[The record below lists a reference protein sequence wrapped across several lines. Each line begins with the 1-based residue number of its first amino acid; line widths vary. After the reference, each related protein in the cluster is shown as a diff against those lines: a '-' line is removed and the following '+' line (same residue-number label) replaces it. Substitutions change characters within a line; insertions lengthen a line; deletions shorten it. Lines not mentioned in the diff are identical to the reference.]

1 MPPILRHITYRARA
15 LRQAAT
21 PAEKLLWEHVRARR
35 LDGFK
40 FRRQQPLGRYVVDF
54 YCEQAA
60 ICLEADGQ
68 QHDPPPPQDVR
79 RDRLLTGAG
88 LLVLR
93 FPNDQIL
100 RHTDEV
106 VRLIR
111 EALHA
116 RCPHGPR

>member
-1 MPPILRHITYRARA
+1 
-15 LRQAAT
+15 
-21 PAEKLLWEHVRARR
+21 
-35 LDGFK
+35 
-40 FRRQQPLGRYVVDF
+40 VDF